1 MRRKYNVWRAD
12 IRWTSMKIHL
22 HPRWK
27 IMLPV
32 WILPAVIGEIIWQ
45 LMGGQIFGL
54 IVGLFASSLKT
65 LIDYAIVMLDRRT
78 VTDLR
83 KRRLP

>member
-1 MRRKYNVWRAD
+1 
-12 IRWTSMKIHL
+12 MKIHL

-45 LMGGQIFGL
+45 LMGGHIFGL